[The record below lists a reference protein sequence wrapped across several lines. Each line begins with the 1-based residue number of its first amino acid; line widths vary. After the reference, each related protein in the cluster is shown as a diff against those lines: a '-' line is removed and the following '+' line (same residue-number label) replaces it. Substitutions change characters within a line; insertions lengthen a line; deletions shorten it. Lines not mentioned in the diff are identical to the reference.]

1 MEEKMATDGTLE
13 RIKNQEK
20 MKEVRKLA
28 SLSPE
33 KKLKYIETGKL

>member
-1 MEEKMATDGTLE
+1 
-13 RIKNQEK
+13 

-33 KKLKYIETGKL
+33 KKLKYIETGKLW